1 MPEAFDK
8 AWKQIKETLH
18 FVPTEQWETKKG
30 DIDDLNDALSHRD
43 KKGNYDKL
51 GHALSRARRQK
62 RKPLPK
68 NLGGMVRT
76 EGKPIDPFGGSGS
89 FKTDKHG
96 GPQADCKICEGKGTI
111 TIPAG
116 LDQFGNPK
124 TEEFRCESCPKY
136 SWEK

>member
-1 MPEAFDK
+1 MNDCPFHDVMAGAFNK
-8 AWKQIKETLH
+8 AWKLVKEVKETLD

-76 EGKPIDPFGGSGS
+76 GDDE
-89 FKTDKHG
+89 
-96 GPQADCKICEGKGTI
+96 
-111 TIPAG
+111 
-116 LDQFGNPK
+116 
-124 TEEFRCESCPKY
+124 
-136 SWEK
+136 

>member
-1 MPEAFDK
+1 MTTFDK
-8 AWKQIKETLH
+8 AWKFAKQQVKETLNY
-18 FVPTEQWETKKG
+18 VPTEQWETKKG

-43 KKGNYDKL
+43 KEGNYDKL

-68 NLGGMVRT
+68 NLGGKFRT
-76 EGKPIDPFGGSGS
+76 GNGGR
-89 FKTDKHG
+89 G
-96 GPQADCKICEGKGTI
+96 GPQADCKSCEGNGII

-116 LDQFGNPK
+116 VDQFGNVK
-124 TEEFRCESCPKY
+124 TEEIRCESCPKY